1 MDSEIIIQFRV
12 ESSGKLPTLTGS
24 NNVAINL

>member
-12 ESSGKLPTLTGS
+12 ESSGKLFALTGS
-24 NNVAINL
+24 NNATINL